1 VGQFE
6 SGITAQ
12 WFGTVPAVIVGGV
25 GTILVVAFWAR
36 LFPALRRVQDL
47 GGAKC

>member
-12 WFGTVPAVIVGGV
+12 WFGAAPAVVLGGV
-25 GTILVVAFWAR
+25 GTILVVALWAR
-36 LFPALRRVQDL
+36 LFPALGRVKDL
-47 GGAKC
+47 ARGMT